1 MRMTETEARLFSIAT
16 EGAQVFL
23 LVALN
28 RWPAWPRSRTTRVA
42 PDGVAPGRAQA
53 SEPGLSGDRTRDIVR
68 LALLVAACT
77 LITHPFAWGINEA
90 LRGQFSYWPRV
101 GAIELAVSLV
111 EGGLYAPVAGFGWGR
126 GMALGFAANAFSFTL
141 GYWLMTRAAA

>member
-16 EGAQVFL
+16 EGALVFL

-28 RWPAWPRSRTTRVA
+28 RWPIWPR
-42 PDGVAPGRAQA
+42 GGRH
-53 SEPGLSGDRTRDIVR
+53 PIVR

-111 EGGLYAPVAGFGWGR
+111 EGALYATIAGFGWGR
-126 GMALGFAANAFSFTL
+126 GMALGFAANAFSFSL